1 MDGDCLSLPAL
12 TGCISAGASAAAAV
26 AAPSS
31 VTLTTV
37 AGKQGYSVIYHNLQ
51 NDNQNEI
58 FNIEPG
64 ADHFNQLPFVAVGA
78 PIRLV
83 FNSVQGGGDAATS
96 FVTIVT
102 TDNPAIAAVN
112 PADGDPAGATI
123 TTEHCADGAI
133 LIVHDPAA
141 GDQFTLNLRHERT
154 NSGGSGIAYDDS
166 FNILFSPP

>member
-1 MDGDCLSLPAL
+1 MSLPAL
-12 TGCISAGASAAAAV
+12 TGCISAGASAAAGV

-37 AGKQGYSVIYHNLQ
+37 GGKQGYSVIYHNSQ
-51 NDNQNEI
+51 IDDNDI

-64 ADHFNQLPFVAVGA
+64 ADHFNQLPFVTVGA

-133 LIVHDPAA
+133 LILHDPAA
-141 GDQFTLNLRHERT
+141 GDQFTLTLRHERI
-154 NSGGSGIAYDDS
+154 NSGGTGIAYGDS